1 MDQVVPVSAHA
12 PCDVGHSQTCFW
24 INSEWC
30 ELVVD
35 SKNRPIAEY
44 AISSGW
50 KAPAI
55 QQVMPNRRGHTRPVS
70 HLWPSR
76 MHRAAIVATAFH
88 IRAARSVSG
97 CSQLS

>member
-35 SKNRPIAEY
+35 SKNRPIAAY

-50 KAPAI
+50 KATRDPAGDA
-55 QQVMPNRRGHTRPVS
+55 QPARTYPPREPFMAVTHASCGDSRNRVP
-70 HLWPSR
+70 
-76 MHRAAIVATAFH
+76 
-88 IRAARSVSG
+88 
-97 CSQLS
+97 Q